1 MTFPSKSSSSSFF
14 FLLYSS
20 QYILQTTQSHVSF
33 SLFKVTPSFCP
44 NLDPLHLPKRNHPVI
59 LKSFPHFLLYPH
71 LLSLTLITHVTK
83 QPWRHT
89 RVLVLRLVC
98 HYLFFFFFMRRSY
111 FCFHGLQYFHNLP
124 QLQKSPNLFHV
135 EEMKKGLKTLT

>member
-1 MTFPSKSSSSSFF
+1 MLPPPFSNALSVILWATLSWFSSYLYNHSSPTLPTFSSQVSSLTFPSKSSSSSFF

-59 LKSFPHFLLYPH
+59 LKSFPHFLLHPH
-71 LLSLTLITHVTK
+71 LLSLTLITHATK

-89 RVLVLRLVC
+89 RVLVLKLDG
-98 HYLFFFFFMRRSY
+98 H
-111 FCFHGLQYFHNLP
+111 
-124 QLQKSPNLFHV
+124 
-135 EEMKKGLKTLT
+135 